1 MDYFCNFCIRAHG
14 HLGQNLA
21 RLLSARTGG
30 HERGPGRRFPLTCP
44 RLLCYDV
51 RTMVNLPHS
60 VWKPEEGGPECA
72 AGGSGHTPP
81 CLKCRYC
88 GEFLRPEEYLNQCP
102 KRKFRSLEV
111 EV

>member
-1 MDYFCNFCIRAHG
+1 MSGGRAAVAAIRG
-14 HLGQNLA
+14 GTLN
-21 RLLSARTGG
+21 RLRMGG
-30 HERGPGRRFPLTCP
+30 ATSRGRRFPLTCP

-51 RTMVNLPHS
+51 QTMVNLPHS

-72 AGGSGHTPP
+72 AGGSRHTPP

-102 KRKFRSLEV
+102 KRKFRSLER
-111 EV
+111 